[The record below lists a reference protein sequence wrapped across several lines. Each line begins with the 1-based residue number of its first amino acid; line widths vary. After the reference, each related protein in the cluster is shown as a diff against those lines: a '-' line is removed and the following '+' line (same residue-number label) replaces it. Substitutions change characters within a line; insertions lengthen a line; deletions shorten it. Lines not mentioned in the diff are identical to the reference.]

1 MASGTIIKSIKDFA
15 KQVNANGIQLK
26 KVILFGSYAN
36 DKQTKY
42 SDIDVALV
50 ADEFSGV
57 ASEDVKLF
65 LSALRNHYM
74 VQAQTFNTKY
84 FTKGDPFI
92 DEIKR
97 TGIEIK
103 LA

>member
-42 SDIDVALV
+42 SD
-50 ADEFSGV
+50 
-57 ASEDVKLF
+57 
-65 LSALRNHYM
+65 
-74 VQAQTFNTKY
+74 
-84 FTKGDPFI
+84 
-92 DEIKR
+92 
-97 TGIEIK
+97 
-103 LA
+103 